1 MLSRPS
7 VTQLSFLIRIPSVR
21 VSLKIHYPILKPVFK
36 IQSKQKRAQRGCN
49 FPWQRHSKTQDTKAM
64 WLISFSSVAFK
75 NKKHVTLHVR
85 HFCRPVTRASGH
97 NYAIQV
103 NIASTWQK
111 TWITAFV
118 LLGCITFLCCF
129 SILPQVQ
136 RGRNPGG
143 TLCLSCV
150 CQHHTALRSPVLW
163 NRRVRDALVQCT
175 AGGLLSDSLSDPID

>member
-1 MLSRPS
+1 MSESPLKYIIQYWNQSLRYSLSRKEHREAITFPGRD
-7 VTQLSFLIRIPSVR
+7 TLRP
-21 VSLKIHYPILKPVFK
+21 KILKQCDWFL
-36 IQSKQKRAQRGCN
+36 
-49 FPWQRHSKTQDTKAM
+49 FPLLPLKK
-64 WLISFSSVAFK
+64 K
-75 NKKHVTLHVR
+75 NKHVTLHVR

-97 NYAIQV
+97 NYAMQV

-136 RGRNPGG
+136 RGRNQGG

-163 NRRVRDALVQCT
+163 NGRVRDALAQCT
-175 AGGLLSDSLSDPID
+175 AGGLLSDSLFDPID